1 MNFTQSTYSFFRTSD
16 VDHYNNDVNG
26 DCDAHPEQDGGPGQA
41 GASTFA
47 CYG

>member
-1 MNFTQSTYSFFRTSD
+1 MNFRNSTHLFFGVSN
-16 VDHYNNDVNG
+16 VDNITNDVNCT
-26 DCDAHPEQDGGPGQA
+26 CDAHPEQDGGPGQA

>member
-1 MNFTQSTYSFFRTSD
+1 MKYRNNNPLFFRVSS
-16 VDHYNNDVNG
+16 VDNITNDVNCT
-26 DCDAHPEQDGGPGQA
+26 CDAHPEQDGGPRQA